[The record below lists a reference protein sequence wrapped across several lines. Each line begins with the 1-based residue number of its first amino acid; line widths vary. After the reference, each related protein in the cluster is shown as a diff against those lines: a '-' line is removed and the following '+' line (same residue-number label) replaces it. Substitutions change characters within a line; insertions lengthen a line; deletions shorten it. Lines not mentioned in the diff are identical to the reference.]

1 MVKPGF
7 GVADEAHVVF
17 AEEAGVQFISCD
29 DSLIKKCRNHS
40 IKVWSGD
47 PVAFC
52 VKEGLK

>member
-1 MVKPGF
+1 LVKPGF